1 MRALLFLLLLSH
13 FAANAR
19 LQGVMRLDSLK
30 SVLPSANTDK
40 ERLNILYALSS
51 ENNTINPSEG
61 IQYGR
66 QMLELASAHKNKRNI
81 IRAYSTIG
89 INYQFKSDYSNAIA
103 YYNKAMLLCSET
115 EFTDLY
121 SDLISHL
128 AIIYQELGNNDK
140 AIEFH
145 LKSLRLNEKED
156 KKTSMAG
163 DYGNIGIAYMQ
174 KKDYKK
180 ALEYDQKSL
189 ELFSKLND
197 QDGVAHN
204 YGNIGNVYKEYGN
217 YVLALEYDLK
227 SLDLFR
233 KLGDNGGIAINL
245 GNIGDIYLTNVLE
258 FDKSNLTTHPDD
270 SLQISKVLLTG
281 TRNEFLTKSIGYFEQ
296 CIALSKQIEQLDNI
310 IEFSKG
316 LSEAYRLTGN
326 YQKALENYQ
335 LHILYKDS
343 LYSESTRLKY
353 AQLETEREQMLK
365 DKQIQINELAKENK
379 RKERILYGLSLLTL
393 VIITGVITRKFYK
406 QKQRNRHLAQER
418 KKHLE
423 RIERQ
428 KEVMNDIA
436 YAHSHDVSGQV
447 ATILGLADV
456 FNTQNYADADNKI
469 VIDGITDTAKKLDI
483 IVKDMIVKEN
493 MINSDKKNR
502 Q

>member
-1 MRALLFLLLLSH
+1 MRALLLLLL
-13 FAANAR
+13 FLPIAANAR
-19 LQGVMRLDSLK
+19 LQGLMRLDSLK
-30 SVLPSANTDK
+30 SKLPLTTTDK
-40 ERLNILYALSS
+40 DKLNILYALSS

-61 IQYGR
+61 IQYGL
-66 QMLELASAHKNKRNI
+66 QMLELANALNNKRNI
-81 IRAYSTIG
+81 IRAYSALG
-89 INYQFKSDYSNAIA
+89 INYQFKSDYTNAIA
-103 YYNKAMLLCSET
+103 YYNKAMLLCSES
-115 EFTDLY
+115 EFSDLY

-128 AIIYQELGNNDK
+128 AVIYQELGNNDK

-145 LKSLRLNEKED
+145 LKSLRQNEKED

-174 KKDYKK
+174 KKDYEK
-180 ALEYDQKSL
+180 ALEYDLKSL

-217 YVLALEYDLK
+217 YVLALEYDQK

-245 GNIGDIYLTNVLE
+245 GNIGDVYLTNVLE
-258 FDKSNLTTHPDD
+258 LDNTKLVASSSDDLQTH
-270 SLQISKVLLTG
+270 KVLLQG
-281 TRNEFLTKSIGYFEQ
+281 SRNEFLAKSISYFEQ
-296 CIALSKQIEQLDNI
+296 CITLSKQIEQLDNI

-316 LSEAYRLTGN
+316 LSEAYRLAGN

-353 AQLETEREQMLK
+353 AQLETDREQMLK

-379 RKERILYGLSLLTL
+379 RKERILYALTLLTL
-393 VIITGVITRKFYK
+393 FIITGVITRKFYK

-423 RIERQ
+423 RIEKQ

-436 YAHSHDVSGQV
+436 YAHSHDVSGHV
-447 ATILGLADV
+447 ATILGLSDV
-456 FNTQNYADADNKI
+456 FNTQNDADADNKVI
-469 VIDGITDTAKKLDI
+469 IDGITETAKKLDI

-493 MINSDKKNR
+493 MINSNKR
-502 Q
+502 S